1 MLNQQLK
8 RPSARLF
15 RLNQNSAGYSL
26 IELVITITVTSIVIV
41 LFYAYMSQQQL
52 RSVSPVTQVKA
63 AQLAQAYL
71 EEISLKR
78 FDENSPAGN
87 GQPCNSPSAAL
98 CSAALG
104 SDGETRALFDDVDD
118 YNGLADA
125 PPRDALDNVR
135 SGFTGYSVSATV
147 SYAGGDFG
155 FAAQDMKRIELT
167 VTTPQGAAFVFSQ
180 YKGNF

>member
-1 MLNQQLK
+1 MLSYQPLQSITDYRVNH
-8 RPSARLF
+8 
-15 RLNQNSAGYSL
+15 GYSL
-26 IELVITITVTSIVIV
+26 IELVITITLTSIVIV
-41 LFYAYMSQQQL
+41 LFYSYMSQQQL
-52 RSVSPVTQVKA
+52 RSASPVIQVKA

-87 GQPCNSPSAAL
+87 AQRCNSPSAPA
-98 CSAALG
+98 CSGALG
-104 SDGETRALFDDVDD
+104 ADGETRALFDDIDD
-118 YNGLADA
+118 YNGLNDS

-135 SGFTGYSVSATV
+135 TGFTGFSVTTSVT
-147 SYAGGDFG
+147 YAGGDFG

-167 VTTPQGAAFVFSQ
+167 VTTPEGSSFVFSQ